1 MQEKLFFS
9 DGNYLA
15 NKLELQKLASADN
28 ETRQKLI
35 QITKTSKFLTFLNV
49 VFWRHNLT

>member
-35 QITKTSKFLTFLNV
+35 QITKTSKSFLNV
-49 VFWRHNLT
+49 IFWRHNLT